1 MTPAESRSIPL
12 CDFPGTQPDRLA
24 VEPAFAQWRTRT
36 PIVRVRMPF
45 QGNAW
50 LLTRY
55 RDIRAVFTSADC
67 RRAATSDPDTPRIL
81 PRAGAEGLL
90 MSLDDPEH
98 SRLRGLLAAWFT
110 ARRVEAMRPATEQAA
125 RELIADLLSAESA
138 DLVAQFA
145 QRLSAI
151 VIGDLLG
158 VPRADRDEFRRWS
171 EAMLSSTSYT
181 TTQVE
186 QAARELDEYF
196 DHLVAHRVEQPSDD
210 LIGVLVENA
219 QAGQL
224 SRREVVALATDLLVA
239 GFETT
244 AGQLT
249 NSVYTLSMIPGAW
262 QWLAAGRHRIGPAVE
277 ELLRVIPLGAGG
289 FRARVTAAPI
299 TFGTD
304 IGNPVTVAAGEVI
317 IAPTIAANTD
327 PAEFADPL
335 SIRLDRPQAKHHLT
349 FGHGVHRCLGAQLA
363 RMELNVALAELLS
376 AFPTLALAV
385 PETELEWNS
394 GLQVRGPR
402 ALPVTW

>member
-1 MTPAESRSIPL
+1 MTPATGRSIPL
-12 CDFPGTQPDRLA
+12 CDFPVTQPDRLA

-36 PIVRVRMPF
+36 PIVRVRLPF
-45 QGNAW
+45 AGHAW

-55 RDIRAVFTSADC
+55 RDIRAVFISPDC

-81 PRAGAEGLL
+81 SRACAEGLL
-90 MSLDDPEH
+90 MSLDEPEH
-98 SRLRGLLAAWFT
+98 GRLRGLVAGWFT
-110 ARRVEAMRPATEQAA
+110 ARRVEALRPATEQAA
-125 RELIADLLSAESA
+125 RELIADLRRAESA
-138 DLVAQFA
+138 DLVEQFA

-158 VPRADRDEFRRWS
+158 VPRADRDGFRRWS

-181 TTQVE
+181 PAQVE
-186 QAARELDEYF
+186 KAARELDEYF
-196 DHLVAHRVEQPSDD
+196 DHLVEQRVEQPSDD
-210 LIGVLVENA
+210 LIGVLVKHA
-219 QAGQL
+219 QAGLL

-299 TFGTD
+299 TFSTD
-304 IGNPVTVAAGEVI
+304 IEPAVTVAAGEVV

-335 SIRLDRPQAKHHLT
+335 SIRLDRPQNNRHLT
-349 FGHGVHRCLGAQLA
+349 FGHGAHRCLGAQLA

-376 AFPTLALAV
+376 AFPALALAV